1 MFAAHGRRVPAG
13 LIFALAAIVSL
24 VPGVSQ
30 AHAATLYVNAGMDF
44 QAALNAAK
52 PGDEIVLEAGARF
65 VGNFS
70 LPVKP
75 AGAVITIR
83 SSAALPNRRLTTGD
97 ASLLPK
103 IASPT
108 VEPALVAFGTS
119 NWRLDGLQFESTRD
133 GMYNI
138 VYLQDATNIYMDR
151 LLIVGGA
158 QGQRRAVMAN
168 GRQVTLTRSHIANIW
183 RNGEESQA
191 FAAWDGAGPFTITD
205 NYLEAASEGILFGG
219 ANSKSPANI
228 PSDILVEGNHISKRL
243 EWKGQGKVVKNSFEL
258 KSAKRAVI
266 RNNLFE
272 RNWSDGQN
280 GYAIL
285 FTVRNDEGQSPWS
298 VVEDVLFEHNIVRD
312 TENGINILGYDGY
325 QASGRATR
333 ITIQHNLVVATG
345 TFLQIGSEVGTVV
358 VDHNTVVQGGSF
370 LSLYF
375 GDVWV
380 AGTSARRPALFA
392 IESLR
397 MTNTL
402 GNHGEYG
409 VYGESSGLGL
419 GALQRLARSYTWTN
433 NVLAGEQGWG
443 QTYPAITL
451 QPSMADHR
459 AQFNTDHSLK
469 TTSSYKNAG
478 TDGRDLGFIWGAS
491 SIVQTPVPAPV
502 EVCGDGIDNN
512 GDGRID
518 EGCPVAPAPQPVP
531 PPAEICGDGI
541 DNNGDGRIDEGCPVA
556 PAPQPVLQP
565 VQDTVA
571 PVVTFTQTMQ
581 NQNFYRFRVA
591 ATDASGIASVKIWFN
606 GVLIKSV
613 ASAPVDA
620 EVNLKNLARGAYPLV
635 IAVSDARGNT
645 TTQNRT
651 VTK

>member
-13 LIFALAAIVSL
+13 LIFAFAAIVSL

-30 AHAATLYVNAGMDF
+30 AHAATLYVNAGMNF
-44 QAALNAAK
+44 QAALDAAQ

-65 VGNFS
+65 VGNFR
-70 LPVKP
+70 LPVKS

-97 ASLLPK
+97 ASLLPR
-103 IASPT
+103 IASAT
-108 VEPALVAFGTS
+108 VEPALVGFGTA
-119 NWRLDGLQFESTRD
+119 NWRLDGLQFESTKD

-138 VYLQDATNIYMDR
+138 IYLQDASNIYMDR
-151 LLIVGGA
+151 LLIVGGPM
-158 QGQRRAVMAN
+158 GQRRAVMGN
-168 GRQVTLTRSHIANIW
+168 GRAITLTRSHIANIW

-191 FAAWDGAGPFTITD
+191 FAAWDGGGPFTITD

-219 ANSKSPANI
+219 ANSKSSADI
-228 PSDILVEGNHISKRL
+228 PSDIRVEGNHITKRL

-258 KSAKRAVI
+258 KSAKRVVI

-272 RNWSDGQN
+272 HNWSDGQN

-298 VVEDVLFEHNIVRD
+298 VVEDVLFEHNIVRG

-333 ITIQHNLVVATG
+333 ITIQHNLVVASG

-358 VDHNTVVQGGSF
+358 VDHNTVAQGGTF

-397 MTNTL
+397 MTNTV

-443 QTYPAITL
+443 QTYPVITL
-451 QPSMADHR
+451 QPSMVDHR
-459 AQFNTDHSLK
+459 AQFDSDHTLK

-491 SIVQTPVPAPV
+491 SIVQPPPPPA

-512 GDGRID
+512 GDGLVD
-518 EGCPVAPAPQPVP
+518 EGCPVPAPQPVP
-531 PPAEICGDGI
+531 PAAELCGDGI
-541 DNNGDGRIDEGCPVA
+541 DNDGDGLIDEDCPVA
-556 PAPQPVLQP
+556 PTPLPTDTIAP
-565 VQDTVA
+565 T
-571 PVVTFTQTMQ
+571 VTFSPTMQ
-581 NQNFYRFRVA
+581 NPNFYRFRVEA
-591 ATDASGIASVKIWFN
+591 GDASGIASVKIWFN
-606 GVLIKSV
+606 GGLIRSA
-613 ASAPVDA
+613 ASAPVDV
-620 EVNLKNLARGAYPLV
+620 EINLKNLARGTYPLV
-635 IAVSDARGNT
+635 IAVSDAHGNT